1 MRSTA
6 GAPDCPSC
14 GWKDERWDR
23 FFESLERNWGT
34 PQGSN
39 IDMWCPSPV
48 LDLNIVEGA
57 ASSFRTAAS
66 PGPAVAIMKMN
77 REIDVRHI
85 LPAIQAQVLSWT
97 LHWQSSHRICVGLP
111 NWSSDRRQRACTAI
125 VSFNALEPPL
135 PGANNKLQKNRVLRN
150 KGSLMSITPGG
161 RTRKNVPS
169 NRGARRRRFFIN
181 L

>member
-1 MRSTA
+1 MSLLYAATYPRPTA
-6 GAPDCPSC
+6 LILFGTYAKHSWAPDCPSC

-48 LDLNIVEGA
+48 LDPNIVEGA

-66 PGPAVAIMKMN
+66 PGPAVAIMKMI
-77 REIDVRHI
+77 REIDVRR
-85 LPAIQAQVLSWT
+85 S
-97 LHWQSSHRICVGLP
+97 
-111 NWSSDRRQRACTAI
+111 
-125 VSFNALEPPL
+125 LEE
-135 PGANNKLQKNRVLRN
+135 AA
-150 KGSLMSITPGG
+150 G
-161 RTRKNVPS
+161 RGVA
-169 NRGARRRRFFIN
+169 AR